1 VLGMVREIEAAM
13 AADIKALDW
22 MGART
27 KARALEKLANVAK
40 KIGYPDKWRDYSKL
54 EIVRGDALGNV
65 ERASDFELQY
75 EVNKI
80 GKPTERSEWNVSTST
95 NDAYYDEQLNDINF
109 PAGVLQ
115 VPNFALSADD
125 AANYGALGSSIG
137 HELTHGFDDEGRH
150 YDGHGN
156 LKDWWTKADAK
167 AFEGRAAGLVRE
179 YDSFVAVMDPS
190 NKARNVHVDGK
201 LTLGENV
208 ADNGGIWL
216 AYTAFLATPTAK
228 GGRDASGYLPAQRFF
243 LSYAQSWC
251 VIRTDAHAKE
261 AAKTDPHS
269 PGKYRVNGVLM
280 NMLPFRAAF
289 ACKTGTPMAPATV
302 RRVW

>member
-1 VLGMVREIEAAM
+1 MSA
-13 AADIKALDW
+13 
-22 MGART
+22 
-27 KARALEKLANVAK
+27 
-40 KIGYPDKWRDYSKL
+40 
-54 EIVRGDALGNV
+54 
-65 ERASDFELQY
+65 
-75 EVNKI
+75 
-80 GKPTERSEWNVSTST
+80 ST

-125 AANYGALGSSIG
+125 AANYGALGSLIG

-156 LKDWWTKADAK
+156 LNDWWTKRDAK
-167 AFEGRAAGLVRE
+167 AFEARATGFVRE
-179 YDSFVAVMDPS
+179 YDAFVAVKDPS
-190 NKARNVHVDGK
+190 DKARDVHVDGR

-216 AYTAFLATPTAK
+216 AYSAFLATPTAK
-228 GGRDASGYLPAQRFF
+228 GGRDASGSTPAQRFF

-251 VIRTDAHAKE
+251 VNRTDAHAKE

-280 NMLPFRAAF
+280 NMLPFREAF
-289 ACKTGTPMAPATV
+289 ACKTGMPMAPATV